1 MDNTSQDL
9 KDEAEDGVEGSSE
22 EELELGGGTFRKGDD
37 DLLRRLDD
45 TMGGPNTG
53 ELLRSF
59 GFFSKQSRTLVRTGE
74 VLGNASSACFLGV
87 RERLGEPELEGLAGR
102 SCGEYNIRPE
112 PLTPGMDCVRD
123 IGEARAAADRD
134 LEWPLDNGEA
144 VRGLYGRAADEWPHD
159 GDVGEVGLGSVLRRG
174 VGGFLAMSSSSG
186 GIPAELLLRRKD
198 GTGEDLNASMRSVS
212 GTGSMSAVG
221 DERLHAGGDGGT
233 DKGQGRQEVFCFRFW
248 GEMRVVR
255 GGGEEK

>member
-59 GFFSKQSRTLVRTGE
+59 GFFSQSRTLVRTGE
-74 VLGNASSACFLGV
+74 VLGKASSACFLGV
-87 RERLGEPELEGLAGR
+87 RARLGEPELEGLAGR

-123 IGEARAAADRD
+123 IGEARVAADRD
-134 LEWPLDNGEA
+134 LVCPLDNGEA

-159 GDVGEVGLGSVLRRG
+159 GDVGEVGLGSVLRRM

-186 GIPAELLLRRKD
+186 GIPAELLLKRKD
-198 GTGEDLNASMRSVS
+198 GGTGEDLNASMRSVS

-221 DERLHAGGDGGT
+221 DERLHAGEDGGT
-233 DKGQGRQEVFCFRFW
+233 DKGQGRQEVFCFR
-248 GEMRVVR
+248 R
-255 GGGEEK
+255 